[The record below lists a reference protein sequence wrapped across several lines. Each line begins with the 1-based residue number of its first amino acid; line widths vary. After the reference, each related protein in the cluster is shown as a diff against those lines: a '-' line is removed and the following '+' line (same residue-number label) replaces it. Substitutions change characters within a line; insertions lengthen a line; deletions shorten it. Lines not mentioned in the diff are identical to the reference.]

1 MAEDVIFSRGMVVI
15 AHADDAEF
23 GCSGAVAKLC
33 AEGWDMVYVM
43 CTDGSKGSGDP
54 NMTQERLA
62 GIRHD
67 EQINAGKVLG
77 LKEVVFLDYEDSMLQ
92 PTLDLRKD
100 IAREIRRHKPD
111 VVITMYPMRDLSGE
125 WGVGHPDHI
134 AAGEATLQ
142 AVFPT
147 ARDHMTFPELA
158 EAGFDPHKVSEVWI
172 MGHPSP
178 DHWVDVSN
186 HVDTSIRALL
196 EHKSQLVDRDFE
208 WADQRMKEWRR
219 HRALGKGMQYA
230 EAFKRIQFRT

>member
-23 GCSGAVAKLC
+23 GWSGAVAKLC
-33 AEGWDMVYVM
+33 AEGCDMVYVM

-100 IAREIRRHKPD
+100 IAREIRRLKPR
-111 VVITMYPMRDLSGE
+111 PRN
-125 WGVGHPDHI
+125 
-134 AAGEATLQ
+134 ATR
-142 AVFPT
+142 F
-147 ARDHMTFPELA
+147 
-158 EAGFDPHKVSEVWI
+158 
-172 MGHPSP
+172 
-178 DHWVDVSN
+178 
-186 HVDTSIRALL
+186 
-196 EHKSQLVDRDFE
+196 
-208 WADQRMKEWRR
+208 
-219 HRALGKGMQYA
+219 
-230 EAFKRIQFRT
+230 